1 MGQFHEEY
9 FVHRKNKLATPLKLK
24 CGNCDKILS
33 YTYKHSYERALKNN
47 QLCLSCSKENSFK
60 EKRDKILDLHKSG
73 LSNREI
79 SKILHINRKKIK
91 DCLDKLGIKTDWGLK
106 CTPDLIS
113 DSEAQCSICKQIFP
127 ISEFIFYKN
136 NIKYSYNICKNIKC
150 INKMH
155 YNNHRLSI
163 EKSLSENIDKILK
176 RRYIDL
182 KCKSKKHNII
192 FSISES
198 DFINQYYT
206 QNNKCFYSDE
216 DMEINFIANNT
227 IRRAKRN
234 CLSVDKIIP
243 EIGYIVG
250 NVVFCCNKINS
261 VKNDLSLDEIKIYLN
276 SSIYDKIINHL
287 FKYGLIK

>member
-1 MGQFHEEY
+1 
-9 FVHRKNKLATPLKLK
+9 
-24 CGNCDKILS
+24 
-33 YTYKHSYERALKNN
+33 
-47 QLCLSCSKENSFK
+47 
-60 EKRDKILDLHKSG
+60 
-73 LSNREI
+73 
-79 SKILHINRKKIK
+79 
-91 DCLDKLGIKTDWGLK
+91 
-106 CTPDLIS
+106 
-113 DSEAQCSICKQIFP
+113 
-127 ISEFIFYKN
+127 
-136 NIKYSYNICKNIKC
+136 
-150 INKMH
+150 MH